1 MKKCDVWIT
10 QGIYTYIYSPTSEM
24 LAKYYVVLDG
34 SLVPMSNGLP
44 DDLVFF
50 QVCAFSKA
58 LRFPVPQGAHSH
70 KSLNHFIIKV
80 ELLYACDVHVA
91 HVHAWWLSMQIH
103 QENEIKSWR
112 KFWKL
117 LLEGLYYLIFSWCL
131 WNEGSRCCM
140 TRPLSLWLLNTN
152 FQEIKCVRSTKRIYL
167 IIVLIYNLDGARK
180 RD

>member
-1 MKKCDVWIT
+1 
-10 QGIYTYIYSPTSEM
+10 M

-70 KSLNHFIIKV
+70 KRLNHFIIKV

-91 HVHAWWLSMQIH
+91 HVHAFYADPSGERDQILK
-103 QENEIKSWR
+103 EILKIAS
-112 KFWKL
+112 
-117 LLEGLYYLIFSWCL
+117 
-131 WNEGSRCCM
+131 
-140 TRPLSLWLLNTN
+140 
-152 FQEIKCVRSTKRIYL
+152 
-167 IIVLIYNLDGARK
+167 
-180 RD
+180 